1 MYQANEKPQSIQKW
15 HLQVIWGMEEL
26 AILPTTGAF
35 LYVVVARHNSV
46 AVEDRKLRWLMFITH
61 LTFGLWLGLIQ
72 WHACFD
78 MNYESAWNVSG
89 WKRPCIYLLNR
100 GRDGTKNLSR
110 MAIWGG
116 GWAWQQS
123 SASVHRPVSLQSQNH
138 HNYKHC
144 GCFYPSI
151 SLSGLNFHSA
161 QHKWGQLK

>member
-15 HLQVIWGMEEL
+15 HLQVIWGMKEL

-46 AVEDRKLRWLMFITH
+46 AVEDRLRLRWLIFITH

-89 WKRPCIYLLNR
+89 WKRPRIYLLNR
-100 GRDGTKNLSR
+100 GRDGRKTFQE
-110 MAIWGG
+110 
-116 GWAWQQS
+116 WQYGEVGERGSKVQ
-123 SASVHRPVSLQSQNH
+123 LQCIGRSPCNH
-138 HNYKHC
+138 KIITIINIVDAFIRQYL
-144 GCFYPSI
+144 F
-151 SLSGLNFHSA
+151 LV
-161 QHKWGQLK
+161 